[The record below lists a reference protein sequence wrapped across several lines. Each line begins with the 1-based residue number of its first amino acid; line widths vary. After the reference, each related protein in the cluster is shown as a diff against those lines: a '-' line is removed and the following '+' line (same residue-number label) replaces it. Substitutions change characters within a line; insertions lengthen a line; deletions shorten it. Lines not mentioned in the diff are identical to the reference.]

1 MLVAEIR
8 IMGKNW
14 KEIDAESVI
23 RKIREEQQQRK
34 QIFEHLTLSKDNPLY
49 TSDPEDNGQEEKV
62 VWSDQDDLDLEPIV
76 NMDADENPNLLISTT
91 TTTSNST
98 DSSPATDELTSEVPR
113 RKKSNIYRLSKFQQV
128 KEHLG
133 LSKNNHK
140 FS

>member
-23 RKIREEQQQRK
+23 RKIREEQQHRK

-49 TSDPEDNGQEEKV
+49 TSDPEDNGQEEGV

-76 NMDADENPNLLISTT
+76 NMDADENLTLIINT

-98 DSSPATDELTSEVPR
+98 VDGSPATDE
-113 RKKSNIYRLSKFQQV
+113 
-128 KEHLG
+128 
-133 LSKNNHK
+133 
-140 FS
+140 